1 MSKLEAIRAQR
12 AETESEFQTVFK
24 SLFGDSRPSLE
35 EQTAALALHREICA
49 LYAAELSLIGSGKSE
64 STATQLSAFQNFSL
78 SDFPNDS
85 PTQPV
90 PALPGQDAPRLPL
103 LPRLLARVT
112 HAIQNRPL
120 DHSSSGTP

>member
-1 MSKLEAIRAQR
+1 MSNLEAIRTQR
-12 AETESEFQTVFK
+12 SETEAEFQTAFK
-24 SLFGDSRPSLE
+24 SLFGDSRPDPE
-35 EQTAALALHREICA
+35 EQTAALALHREVCV
-49 LYAAELSLIGSGKSE
+49 LYAAELSLITNGKLEPS
-64 STATQLSAFQNFSL
+64 SFPLPPSSFSRADSA
-78 SDFPNDS
+78 
-85 PTQPV
+85 TQPV